1 MCFPSVWSIPR
12 RSSLPLHSEVSL
24 LLPGKLN
31 SRSFVKKMHAHSF
44 LFSKKETTFISPLP
58 LSRCVFNFNSN
69 TLAPCSSIFWHTN
82 KKKKKSNQRNRPHP
96 PIDLEPR
103 MNPHLEKVTKNRT
116 RETRRTNELHIRFL
130 SLSVKTDRIIFE
142 TKQTTTY
149 RGKKTNFRDR
159 KRDKSC

>member
-1 MCFPSVWSIPR
+1 
-12 RSSLPLHSEVSL
+12 
-24 LLPGKLN
+24 
-31 SRSFVKKMHAHSF
+31 
-44 LFSKKETTFISPLP
+44 
-58 LSRCVFNFNSN
+58 
-69 TLAPCSSIFWHTN
+69 
-82 KKKKKSNQRNRPHP
+82 
-96 PIDLEPR
+96 